1 MSLKHGYCNKAMLK
15 AMMSLLAVRKKGKLN
30 KLYIRSYAHTFI
42 CVVQFCLYSFL
53 FLRPSIP

>member
-30 KLYIRSYAHTFI
+30 KLYIRSYAHMCGAI
-42 CVVQFCLYSFL
+42 L
-53 FLRPSIP
+53 SIQLSLS